1 MIQILCPRKE
11 IPRLRQ
17 QKTLLVIEVQ
27 WTIQELLL
35 STFTLFGYECNTI
48 NTEQIASLTWIEH
61 CVQML
66 PDGIVLDIDIRRATL
81 KAPVDFVH
89 AFSARWSLSGHPMP
103 PLVLLT
109 TRCDIRDV
117 LQQEGYR
124 VVTKP
129 FKIRELF
136 DAMSTAIERAQEG
149 RTVVMSPV
157 EETSC
162 EARR

>member
-35 STFTLFGYECNTI
+35 STFTLFGHKCNTI
-48 NTEQIASLTWIEH
+48 DTKQIASLTWVECCI
-61 CVQML
+61 QTL
-66 PDGIVLDIDIRRATL
+66 PDGIVLDIDIPMA
-81 KAPVDFVH
+81 AFQSPVDFVH
-89 AFSARWSLSGHPMP
+89 AFSVRWSMTGHPMP

-109 TRCDIRDV
+109 TRCDIRDS

-129 FKIRELF
+129 FKIRELLE
-136 DAMSTAIERAQEG
+136 AMSMAIE
-149 RTVVMSPV
+149 
-157 EETSC
+157 
-162 EARR
+162 